1 MTEIL
6 PVVLYGALLL
16 GVLVLVHEL
25 GHFLVAKWLGVRV
38 ISFSIG
44 MGPRVIG
51 FTRGGTDYR
60 ISLLPLGGFV
70 RMAGDTPEAEERSG
84 APDEFLS
91 KPWWARALITA
102 AGPIANLVF
111 ALLVNVA
118 VFLGGIEGRDF
129 STRISKVDAGSVA
142 ERIGLKPHDEI
153 VNLAGRPARTLSE
166 LGEAEEAVTKEA
178 VTKGVVTKGSGEGT
192 VPLVV
197 ERGGRAVALSVP
209 RHEVEAITSGL
220 DWDMGTAIGRV
231 LIGYPAY
238 NGGLREGDE
247 ILSVD
252 GKPVRIWSDLSTT
265 LRGKPDSVRE
275 LTVRRGERVFTI
287 TLKTTAEGTIGV
299 SPPEALTYR
308 QTFPPGKAIVLGIQQ
323 TFWVTGQIYAGLW
336 SFVSDPVRLHGSVAG
351 PIAIAQVAREQARG
365 GLQQLITFA
374 SFISLAL
381 MVMNLLPIP
390 VLDGGHIL
398 FALIEAVRRK
408 PLSIKTQYFFQRI
421 GLFVLIG
428 LVVFA
433 FYNDVSRVSQRK
445 RAEAD
450 IDKRLRSTS
459 PADTAATAP
468 GP

>member
-44 MGPRVIG
+44 MGPRVVG
-51 FTRGGTDYR
+51 FSRGGTDYR

-166 LGEAEEAVTKEA
+166 LAEAEEAVTK
-178 VTKGVVTKGSGEGT
+178 GSGAGT

-197 ERGGRAVALSVP
+197 ERGGREVALSIP

-238 NGGLREGDE
+238 DAGLREGDE

-252 GKPVRIWSDLSTT
+252 GKPVRIWSDLSAT
-265 LRGKPDSVRE
+265 LRGKPDAVRE

-287 TLKTTAEGTIGV
+287 TLKTTADGTIGV
-299 SPPEALTYR
+299 SPPEVLTYR
-308 QTFPPGKAIVLGIQQ
+308 QTFPPGEAVVRGVTQ

-374 SFISLAL
+374 SVISLAL

-398 FALIEAVRRK
+398 FALIEAVRRR
-408 PLSIKTQYFFQRI
+408 PLSLKTQYFFQRI

>member
-1 MTEIL
+1 MNEAL
-6 PVVLYGALLL
+6 PVVFYGALLL

-25 GHFLVAKWLGVRV
+25 GHFLVAKWLSVRV
-38 ISFSIG
+38 LSFSIG
-44 MGPRVIG
+44 MGPRVAG
-51 FTRGGTDYR
+51 FRRGGTDYR

-70 RMAGDTPEAEERSG
+70 RMAGDSPEAEDRSG

-102 AGPIANLVF
+102 AGPLANLAF

-118 VFLGGIEGRDF
+118 VFLAGVQGRDF
-129 STRISKVDAGSVA
+129 TARVSKVEAKSVA
-142 ERIGLKPHDEI
+142 ARVGFKSQDQI
-153 VNLAGRPARTLSE
+153 VKLDGRPARTLSE
-166 LGEAEEAVTKEA
+166 LADAAEAATKRSGGE
-178 VTKGVVTKGSGEGT
+178 T

-197 ERGGRAVALSVP
+197 ERDGREVTLSIQ
-209 RHEVEAITSGL
+209 RRDVEALANGL
-220 DWDMGTAIGRV
+220 DWDMRTVVGRV
-231 LIGYPAY
+231 LIGLPAY
-238 NGGLREGDE
+238 EAGLREGDE
-247 ILSVD
+247 ILSID
-252 GKPVRIWSDLSTT
+252 GKPVRIWSELSTS
-265 LRGKPDSVRE
+265 LRGKPDAMRS

-287 TLKTTAEGTIGV
+287 AVRTTPEGTIGISAPV
-299 SPPEALTYR
+299 ALTER
-308 QTFPPGKAIVLGIQQ
+308 QKFPPGKAIVLGIQQ

-336 SFVSDPVRLHGSVAG
+336 SFVTDPVRLHGSIAG

-365 GLQQLITFA
+365 GLQQLVTFA

-390 VLDGGHIL
+390 ILDGGHIL

-408 PLSIKTQYFFQRI
+408 PLSLRTQYFFQRI

-433 FYNDVSRVSQRK
+433 FYNDVTRVSRHK

-450 IDKRLRSTS
+450 IDKRLRSTA

>member
-70 RMAGDTPEAEERSG
+70 RMAGDSPEAEDRSG

-118 VFLGGIEGRDF
+118 VFLGGVEGRDF

-142 ERIGLKPHDEI
+142 ERVGLRSHDMI
-153 VNLAGRPARTLSE
+153 VSLAGHPARTLSR
-166 LGEAEEAVTKEA
+166 LAEAAEAATKE
-178 VTKGVVTKGSGEGT
+178 SGAGT

-197 ERGGRAVALSVP
+197 ERDGREVTLSIP
-209 RHEVEAITSGL
+209 RREAETITSGL
-220 DWDMGTAIGRV
+220 DWDMGTVIGRV

-238 NGGLREGDE
+238 DSGLREGDE

-275 LTVRRGERVFTI
+275 LTVLRGERVFTI

-323 TFWVTGQIYAGLW
+323 TFWVTGQIYSGLW

-374 SFISLAL
+374 SF
-381 MVMNLLPIP
+381 
-390 VLDGGHIL
+390 
-398 FALIEAVRRK
+398 
-408 PLSIKTQYFFQRI
+408 
-421 GLFVLIG
+421 
-428 LVVFA
+428 
-433 FYNDVSRVSQRK
+433 
-445 RAEAD
+445 
-450 IDKRLRSTS
+450 
-459 PADTAATAP
+459 
-468 GP
+468 

>member
-44 MGPRVIG
+44 MGPRVVG

-70 RMAGDTPEAEERSG
+70 RVAGDSPEAEDRSG

-153 VNLAGRPARTLSE
+153 VNLGGRPARTLSE
-166 LGEAEEAVTKEA
+166 LGEAEEGGTKEA
-178 VTKGVVTKGSGEGT
+178 VTKGAGAGT

-197 ERGGRAVALSVP
+197 ERGGREVALSIP
-209 RHEVEAITSGL
+209 RPEVEAITNGL

-238 NGGLREGDE
+238 DAGLREGDE

-252 GKPVRIWSDLSTT
+252 GKPVRIWSDLSAT
-265 LRGKPDSVRE
+265 LRGKPDTVRE

-308 QTFPPGKAIVLGIQQ
+308 QTFPPGKAVALGIQQ

-381 MVMNLLPIP
+381 MV
-390 VLDGGHIL
+390 
-398 FALIEAVRRK
+398 
-408 PLSIKTQYFFQRI
+408 
-421 GLFVLIG
+421 
-428 LVVFA
+428 
-433 FYNDVSRVSQRK
+433 
-445 RAEAD
+445 
-450 IDKRLRSTS
+450 
-459 PADTAATAP
+459 
-468 GP
+468 